1 MIPTANTRRIP
12 AGSFL
17 PLRFPMMKSKDLNPG
32 FVVWVAR
39 DLGDGTVHNV
49 PVEFVV
55 VRIISRPPN
64 QVEGED
70 FALISLIA
78 AKGSDKPISICNSEI
93 FGSRAECLDSIMAHA
108 RRRLREALAE
118 TKKFTLICGELRK
131 YEKATAEKI

>member
-1 MIPTANTRRIP
+1 
-12 AGSFL
+12 
-17 PLRFPMMKSKDLNPG
+17 MMKSEDLNPG

-64 QVEGED
+64 QAEGED
-70 FALISLIA
+70 FALVSLVA
-78 AKGSDKPISICNSEI
+78 AKGLDRPISVWNSEA
-93 FGSRAECLDSIMAHA
+93 FGSRAECLDSIMANA
-108 RRRLREALAE
+108 RQNLREALAA

-131 YEKATAEKI
+131 YEKATAEKF